1 MRRRS
6 SFAFGAGLIITLGL
20 VTMAVVACFWTPH
33 DPADMDITIRL
44 QPPSFLHPFGTDH
57 FGRDVFSIIM
67 AGSRIT
73 LGVALAAVMIGMGI
87 GVPLGLMAGAFH
99 GRIADDAVLRANDL
113 IFAFPALLTAI
124 LIAARFGPG
133 AYTVIIAI
141 GLFNIPVFAR
151 ISRAASLPLW
161 HRDFIRAAF
170 LAGKGKGLISIEHI
184 LPNIAHLLI
193 VQASIQFSL
202 AILAEAGLSYIGL
215 GVQPPAPSWGR
226 LLADS
231 QTMVSISPYPV
242 LMAGFSIMLTVLG
255 FNLLADGLKQKYIR
269 TREVII

>member
-1 MRRRS
+1 MRPRS
-6 SFAFGAGLIITLGL
+6 SLAFRAGLALTLAM
-20 VTMAVVACFWTPH
+20 VIMAVTASFWTPH
-33 DPADMDITIRL
+33 DPAGMEITSRL
-44 QPPSFLHPFGTDH
+44 KPPSFAHPFGTDH
-57 FGRDVFSIIM
+57 FGRDVLSMIM

-73 LGVALAAVMIGMGI
+73 LGVALASVAIGMGVGI
-87 GVPLGLMAGAFH
+87 PLGLTAAALH
-99 GRIADDAVLRANDL
+99 GRAADDAVLRANDL
-113 IFAFPALLTAI
+113 IFAFPALVTAI

-133 AYTVIIAI
+133 AYTAILAI

-151 ISRAASLPLW
+151 ITRGAALPLW

-170 LAGKGKGLISIEHI
+170 LAGKGKMRISVEHI
-184 LPNIAHLLI
+184 LPNIAHLII

-231 QTMVSISPYPV
+231 QTMVAISPYPV
-242 LMAGFSIMLTVLG
+242 LISGLAIILTVLG
-255 FNLLADGLKQKYIR
+255 FNLMADGLKTRYIR
-269 TREVII
+269 TRETG

>member
-6 SFAFGAGLIITLGL
+6 SFAFRAGLAITLFM
-20 VTMAVVACFWTPH
+20 VIMAVAAHFWTPH

-44 QPPSFLHPFGTDH
+44 QPPSLIHPFGTDH

-73 LGVALAAVMIGMGI
+73 LGVALAAVMIGLGI
-87 GVPLGLMAGAFH
+87 GVPLGLVAGAFH

-170 LAGKGKGLISIEHI
+170 LAGKGKGLISVEHI

-215 GVQPPAPSWGR
+215 GVQPPASSWGR

-242 LMAGFSIMLTVLG
+242 VMAGLAIMLTVLG
-255 FNLLADGLKQKYIR
+255 FNLLADGLKKRYIR